1 MSTLKK
7 SLLFSLAIL
16 PIAIVAVIFTCLY
29 QFEMYPPE
37 ILEEAVA
44 QVGSMAIVW
53 IITVIQNV
61 GLIMFCCFFGYIL
74 AEKLGLWKPIKFEK
88 RSLTVTLVLSFIA
101 GIIFSLDPWTFGNL
115 IDGIKESTAAGM
127 TVYGI
132 IASILYGGIIEE
144 ILMRLFVMS
153 LIAFLISKIF
163 YKKCE
168 EIPAK
173 VFVIANIAA
182 ALLFAAGHLPAT
194 LVTFGEL
201 SPMLLFRCFLFNG
214 GFGMLFGWLYRKH
227 GLHYAM
233 ISHATVH
240 IVSKIIWFIFI

>member
-16 PIAIVAVIFTCLY
+16 PIAIVAIIFTCLY

-53 IITVIQNV
+53 IITVVQNV

-88 RSLTVTLVLSFIA
+88 RSLTVTLILSVIA

-127 TVYGI
+127 TPNGI

-163 YKKCE
+163 YKKRE

-173 VFVIANIAA
+173 VFVIANIVA

>member
-1 MSTLKK
+1 MSAIKK
-7 SLLFSLAIL
+7 SLIFSLAVL
-16 PIAIVAVIFTCLY
+16 PIAIVAIIFTCLY

-53 IITVIQNV
+53 IITVVQNV

-74 AEKLGLWKPIKFEK
+74 AEKLGLWKPIRFEK
-88 RSLTVTLVLSFIA
+88 RSLTVTFLLSALV
-101 GIIFSLDPWTFGNL
+101 GIILSLDPWTFGNL

-153 LIAFLISKIF
+153 LIAFLIAKIF
-163 YKKCE
+163 YKKCD

-173 VFVIANIAA
+173 VFVIANIVA

-201 SPMLLFRCFLFNG
+201 SPVLLFRCFLFNG

-233 ISHATVH
+233 LSHMTAH
-240 IVSKIIWFIFI
+240 IVSKIIWFVFI

>member
-7 SLLFSLAIL
+7 SLIFSLAVL
-16 PIAIVAVIFTCLY
+16 PIAIVAIIFTCLY

-44 QVGSMAIVW
+44 QVGSMALVW
-53 IITVIQNV
+53 IITVVQNV

-74 AEKLGLWKPIKFEK
+74 AEKLGLWKPIIFEK
-88 RSLTVTLVLSFIA
+88 RALTVTFLLSALV
-101 GIIFSLDPWTFGNL
+101 GIILSLDPWTFGNL
-115 IDGIKESTAAGM
+115 IDGIKESTATGM

-153 LIAFLISKIF
+153 LIAFLIAKIF
-163 YKKCE
+163 YKKCD

-173 VFVIANIAA
+173 VFVIANIVA

-214 GFGMLFGWLYRKH
+214 GFGMLFGWIYRKH

>member
-7 SLLFSLAIL
+7 SLLFSLSIL
-16 PIAIVAVIFTCLY
+16 PIAIVAIIFTCLY

-74 AEKLGLWKPIKFEK
+74 AEKLGLWKQIKFEK
-88 RSLTVTLVLSFIA
+88 RSLTVTLILSVIA

-115 IDGIKESTAAGM
+115 IDGIKGSTAAGM
-127 TVYGI
+127 TLNGI

-144 ILMRLFVMS
+144 ILLRLFVMS

-173 VFVIANIAA
+173 VFVIANIVA
-182 ALLFAAGHLPAT
+182 ALLFAASHLPAT

-201 SPMLLFRCFLFNG
+201 SPMLLFRCFLLNG

>member
-16 PIAIVAVIFTCLY
+16 PIAIVAIVFTCLY

-61 GLIMFCCFFGYIL
+61 GLIMFCCIFGCIL

-88 RSLTVTLVLSFIA
+88 RSLTVTLILSVIA
-101 GIIFSLDPWTFGNL
+101 GIIFSLDTWTFGNL

-153 LIAFLISKIF
+153 MIAFLISKIF

-173 VFVIANIAA
+173 VFVIANIVA

>member
-7 SLLFSLAIL
+7 SLLFSLTIL
-16 PIAIVAVIFTCLY
+16 PIAIVAIIFTCLY

-88 RSLTVTLVLSFIA
+88 RSLTVTLILSVIA

-115 IDGIKESTAAGM
+115 IDGIKESTTAGM

-173 VFVIANIAA
+173 VFIIANIVA

-194 LVTFGEL
+194 FVTFGEL

>member
-7 SLLFSLAIL
+7 SLLFSLSIL
-16 PIAIVAVIFTCLY
+16 PIAIVAIIFTCLY

-61 GLIMFCCFFGYIL
+61 GLIMFCCIFGCIL

-88 RSLTVTLVLSFIA
+88 RSLTVTLILSVIA

-153 LIAFLISKIF
+153 MIAFLISKIF

-173 VFVIANIAA
+173 VFVIANIVA

-201 SPMLLFRCFLFNG
+201 SPMLLLRCFLFNG

>member
-1 MSTLKK
+1 MSAIKK
-7 SLLFSLAIL
+7 PLIFSLAVL
-16 PIAIVAVIFTCLY
+16 PIAIVAIIFTCLY

-44 QVGSMAIVW
+44 QVGSMALVW
-53 IITVIQNV
+53 IITVVQNV

-74 AEKLGLWKPIKFEK
+74 AEKLGLWKPIIFEK
-88 RSLTVTLVLSFIA
+88 RALTITFLLSALV
-101 GIIFSLDPWTFGNL
+101 GIILSLDPWTFGNL

-127 TVYGI
+127 TIYGI

-163 YKKCE
+163 FKKRE
-168 EIPAK
+168 DVPAK
-173 VFVIANIAA
+173 VFVIANIVA

-201 SPMLLFRCFLFNG
+201 SPVLLFRCFLFNG

-227 GLHYAM
+227 GLHYA
-233 ISHATVH
+233 ILSHMTAH
-240 IVSKIIWFIFI
+240 IVSKIIWFVFI

>member
-1 MSTLKK
+1 MSKLKK
-7 SLLFSLAIL
+7 PLLFSLAVL
-16 PIAIVAVIFTCLY
+16 PIAIVAIIFVCLY

-53 IITVIQNV
+53 IITVVQNV

-88 RSLTVTLVLSFIA
+88 RSLTVTLILSVIA

-163 YKKCE
+163 YKKRE

-173 VFVIANIAA
+173 VFVIANVAA
-182 ALLFAAGHLPAT
+182 ALLFAASHLPAT

-201 SPMLLFRCFLFNG
+201 SPMLLFRCFLLNG

>member
-16 PIAIVAVIFTCLY
+16 PIAIIAIIFTCLY

-88 RSLTVTLVLSFIA
+88 RSLTVTLILSVIA

-173 VFVIANIAA
+173 VFVIANIVA

>member
-16 PIAIVAVIFTCLY
+16 PIAIVAIIFTCLY

-88 RSLTVTLVLSFIA
+88 RSLTVTLILSVIA
-101 GIIFSLDPWTFGNL
+101 GIIFSLDPWAFGNL

-173 VFVIANIAA
+173 VFVIANIVA

>member
-16 PIAIVAVIFTCLY
+16 PIAIVAIVFTCLY

-61 GLIMFCCFFGYIL
+61 GLIMLCCFFGYIL

-88 RSLTVTLVLSFIA
+88 RSLTVTLILSVIA

-153 LIAFLISKIF
+153 LIAFLISKIC

-173 VFVIANIAA
+173 VFVIANIVA

>member
-1 MSTLKK
+1 MSTIKK
-7 SLLFSLAIL
+7 SLIFSLAVL
-16 PIAIVAVIFTCLY
+16 PIAIVAIIFTCLY

-44 QVGSMAIVW
+44 QVGSMALVW
-53 IITVIQNV
+53 IITLVQNV

-74 AEKLGLWKPIKFEK
+74 AEKLGLWKPIIFEK
-88 RSLTVTLVLSFIA
+88 RSLTVTFLLSALV
-101 GIIFSLDPWTFGNL
+101 GIILSLDPWTFGNL

-153 LIAFLISKIF
+153 LIAFLIAKIF
-163 YKKCE
+163 YKKCD

-173 VFVIANIAA
+173 VFVIANIVA

-233 ISHATVH
+233 LSHMTAH
-240 IVSKIIWFIFI
+240 IVSKIIWFVFI

>member
-16 PIAIVAVIFTCLY
+16 PIAIVAIIFTCLY

-53 IITVIQNV
+53 IITVVQNV

-101 GIIFSLDPWTFGNL
+101 GIIFSLDTWTFGNL
-115 IDGIKESTAAGM
+115 IDGIKGSTAAGM

-144 ILMRLFVMS
+144 ILIRLFVMS

-173 VFVIANIAA
+173 VFVIANIVA

-240 IVSKIIWFIFI
+240 IVSKLIWFIFI

>member
-1 MSTLKK
+1 MSKLKK
-7 SLLFSLAIL
+7 PLLFSLAIL
-16 PIAIVAVIFTCLY
+16 PIAIIAIIFTCLY

-88 RSLTVTLVLSFIA
+88 RSLTVTLILSVIA

-132 IASILYGGIIEE
+132 IASIIYGGIIEE
-144 ILMRLFVMS
+144 ILLRLFVMS

-173 VFVIANIAA
+173 VFVIANIVA
-182 ALLFAAGHLPAT
+182 ALLFAASHLPAT

>member
-7 SLLFSLAIL
+7 SLIFSLAVL
-16 PIAIVAVIFTCLY
+16 PIAIVAIVFVCLY

-44 QVGSMAIVW
+44 QVGSMALVW
-53 IITVIQNV
+53 IITVVQNV

-88 RSLTVTLVLSFIA
+88 RGLAVTLSLSVIA

-127 TVYGI
+127 TPNGI

-153 LIAFLISKIF
+153 LIAFLITKIF
-163 YKKCE
+163 YKNCE

-173 VFVIANIAA
+173 VFVIANVAA
-182 ALLFAAGHLPAT
+182 ALLFAAAHLPAT
-194 LVTFGEL
+194 IVTFGEL
-201 SPMLLFRCFLFNG
+201 SSTQG
-214 GFGMLFGWLYRKH
+214 
-227 GLHYAM
+227 
-233 ISHATVH
+233 I
-240 IVSKIIWFIFI
+240 

>member
-1 MSTLKK
+1 MSTIKK
-7 SLLFSLAIL
+7 SLIFSLAVL
-16 PIAIVAVIFTCLY
+16 PIAIVAIIFTCLY

-44 QVGSMAIVW
+44 QVGSMAIVL
-53 IITVIQNV
+53 IITVVQNV

-74 AEKLGLWKPIKFEK
+74 AEKLGLWKPIRFEK
-88 RSLTVTLVLSFIA
+88 RSLTVTFLLSALV
-101 GIIFSLDPWTFGNL
+101 GIILSLDPWTFGNL

-153 LIAFLISKIF
+153 LIAFLIAKIF
-163 YKKCE
+163 YKKCD

-173 VFVIANIAA
+173 VFVIANIVA

-201 SPMLLFRCFLFNG
+201 SPVLLFRCFLFNG

>member
-16 PIAIVAVIFTCLY
+16 PIAIVAIIFVCLY

-88 RSLTVTLVLSFIA
+88 RSLTVTLILSVIA

-153 LIAFLISKIF
+153 MIAFLISKIF

-173 VFVIANIAA
+173 VFVIANIVA

>member
-1 MSTLKK
+1 MSAIKK
-7 SLLFSLAIL
+7 PLIFSLAVL
-16 PIAIVAVIFTCLY
+16 PIAIVAIIFTCLY

-44 QVGSMAIVW
+44 QVGSMALVW
-53 IITVIQNV
+53 IITVVQNV

-74 AEKLGLWKPIKFEK
+74 AEKLGLWKPIIFEK
-88 RSLTVTLVLSFIA
+88 RALTVTFLLSALV
-101 GIIFSLDPWTFGNL
+101 GIILSLDPWTFGNL
-115 IDGIKESTAAGM
+115 IDGIKESTATGM

-153 LIAFLISKIF
+153 LIAFLIAKIF
-163 YKKCE
+163 YKKCD

-173 VFVIANIAA
+173 VFVIANIVA

-233 ISHATVH
+233 LSHMTAH
-240 IVSKIIWFIFI
+240 IVSKIIWFVFI

>member
-1 MSTLKK
+1 MSKLKK
-7 SLLFSLAIL
+7 PLLFSLAIL
-16 PIAIVAVIFTCLY
+16 PIAIVAIVFVCLY

-44 QVGSMAIVW
+44 QVGSIAIVW
-53 IITVIQNV
+53 IITVVQNV

-88 RSLTVTLVLSFIA
+88 RGLTVALVLSVIA
-101 GIIFSLDPWTFGNL
+101 GIIFSLDYWIFGNL

-127 TVYGI
+127 TPNGI
-132 IASILYGGIIEE
+132 IASILYGGIVEE
-144 ILMRLFVMS
+144 ILMRLFFMS
-153 LIAFLISKIF
+153 LIAFLISKVF
-163 YKKCE
+163 YKNRE
-168 EIPAK
+168 EIPGK

-201 SPMLLFRCFLFNG
+201 SPMLLFRCFLLNG
-214 GFGMLFGWLYRKH
+214 GFGILFGWLYRKY

-233 ISHATVH
+233 LSHMTVH
-240 IVSKIIWFIFI
+240 IISKIIWFIFF

>member
-7 SLLFSLAIL
+7 SLLFSLAIM
-16 PIAIVAVIFTCLY
+16 PIAIVAIVFTCLY

-44 QVGSMAIVW
+44 QVGSRAIVL
-53 IITVIQNV
+53 IITVVQNV

-88 RSLTVTLVLSFIA
+88 HSLTLTLILSVIA
-101 GIIFSLDPWTFGNL
+101 GIIFSIDPWTFGNL

-153 LIAFLISKIF
+153 LIAFLIAKIF
-163 YKKCE
+163 YKKCD

-173 VFVIANIAA
+173 VFVIANIVA

-201 SPMLLFRCFLFNG
+201 SPVLLFRCFLFNG

>member
-16 PIAIVAVIFTCLY
+16 PIAIVAIIFTCLY

-53 IITVIQNV
+53 IITVVQNV

-88 RSLTVTLVLSFIA
+88 RSLTVTLILSVIA

-127 TVYGI
+127 TPNGI

-163 YKKCE
+163 YKKRE

>member
-16 PIAIVAVIFTCLY
+16 PIAIVAIVFTCLY

-88 RSLTVTLVLSFIA
+88 RSLTVTLILSVIA

-115 IDGIKESTAAGM
+115 IDGIKENTAAGM

-173 VFVIANIAA
+173 VFVIANIVA
-182 ALLFAAGHLPAT
+182 ALLFAACHLPAT

>member
-16 PIAIVAVIFTCLY
+16 PIAIVAIIFTCLY

-44 QVGSMAIVW
+44 QVGSMVIVW

-88 RSLTVTLVLSFIA
+88 RSLTVTLILSVIA
-101 GIIFSLDPWTFGNL
+101 GIIFSLDTWTFGNL

-144 ILMRLFVMS
+144 ILLRLFVMS

-163 YKKCE
+163 YKKRE

-173 VFVIANIAA
+173 VFVIANIVA

-194 LVTFGEL
+194 FVTFGEL

-214 GFGMLFGWLYRKH
+214 VFGMLFGWLYRKH

-240 IVSKIIWFIFI
+240 IVSKIIWFVFI

>member
-16 PIAIVAVIFTCLY
+16 PIAIVAIVFTCLY

-61 GLIMFCCFFGYIL
+61 GLIMLCCFFGYIL

-88 RSLTVTLVLSFIA
+88 RSLTVTLILSVIA

-173 VFVIANIAA
+173 VFVIANIVA

>member
-7 SLLFSLAIL
+7 SLIFSLAVL
-16 PIAIVAVIFTCLY
+16 PIAIVAIVFVCLY

-44 QVGSMAIVW
+44 QVGSMALVW
-53 IITVIQNV
+53 IITVVQNV

-74 AEKLGLWKPIKFEK
+74 AEKLGLWKPIRFEK
-88 RSLTVTLVLSFIA
+88 RGLAVTLILSVIA

-115 IDGIKESTAAGM
+115 IDGIKESIAAGM
-127 TVYGI
+127 TPNGI

-153 LIAFLISKIF
+153 LIAFLITKIF
-163 YKKCE
+163 YKNCE
-168 EIPAK
+168 EIPTK
-173 VFVIANIAA
+173 VFVIANVAA
-182 ALLFAAGHLPAT
+182 ALLFAAAHLPAT

-201 SPMLLFRCFLFNG
+201 SPMLLFRCFLLNG
-214 GFGMLFGWLYRKH
+214 GFGILFGWLYRKH

-233 ISHATVH
+233 LSHATVH
-240 IVSKIIWFIFI
+240 VVSKIIWFIFI

>member
-7 SLLFSLAIL
+7 SLIFSLSVL
-16 PIAIVAVIFTCLY
+16 PIAIVAIIFVCLY

-44 QVGSMAIVW
+44 QVGSMALVW
-53 IITVIQNV
+53 IITVVQNV

-74 AEKLGLWKPIKFEK
+74 AEKLGLWKPIRFEK
-88 RSLTVTLVLSFIA
+88 RGLAVTLILSVIA
-101 GIIFSLDPWTFGNL
+101 GIVFSLDPWTFGNL
-115 IDGIKESTAAGM
+115 IDGIKESNAAGM
-127 TVYGI
+127 TPNGI

-153 LIAFLISKIF
+153 LIAFLITKIF
-163 YKKCE
+163 YKNCE

-173 VFVIANIAA
+173 VFVIANVAA

-194 LVTFGEL
+194 IVTFGEL

-214 GFGMLFGWLYRKH
+214 GFGMLFGWIYRKR

-233 ISHATVH
+233 LSHAAVH
-240 IVSKIIWFIFI
+240 VVSKIIWFIFI

>member
-1 MSTLKK
+1 MSKLKK
-7 SLLFSLAIL
+7 TLLFSLAIL
-16 PIAIVAVIFTCLY
+16 PIAIIAIIFTCLY

-88 RSLTVTLVLSFIA
+88 RSLTVTLIISVIA

-127 TVYGI
+127 TPNGI

-163 YKKCE
+163 YKKRE

-173 VFVIANIAA
+173 VFVIANVAA
-182 ALLFAAGHLPAT
+182 ALLFAASHLPAT

-201 SPMLLFRCFLFNG
+201 SPILLFRCFLFNG

>member
-1 MSTLKK
+1 
-7 SLLFSLAIL
+7 
-16 PIAIVAVIFTCLY
+16 
-29 QFEMYPPE
+29 
-37 ILEEAVA
+37 
-44 QVGSMAIVW
+44 MAIVW
-53 IITVIQNV
+53 IITVVQNV
-61 GLIMFCCFFGYIL
+61 GLIVFCCFFGYIL
-74 AEKLGLWKPIKFEK
+74 AEKLGLWKPIKFDK
-88 RSLTVTLVLSFIA
+88 RDLTVTLILSVIA
-101 GIIFSLDPWTFGNL
+101 GIIFSLDYWTFGNL

-173 VFVIANIAA
+173 VFVIANIVA

-201 SPMLLFRCFLFNG
+201 SPMLLFRCFLLDG
-214 GFGMLFGWLYRKH
+214 GFGILFGWLYRKH

-233 ISHATVH
+233 LSHMTAH
-240 IVSKIIWFIFI
+240 IVSKIIWFVFI

>member
-7 SLLFSLAIL
+7 SLLFSLSIL
-16 PIAIVAVIFTCLY
+16 PIAIVAIIFTCLY

-88 RSLTVTLVLSFIA
+88 RSLTVTLILSVIA

-173 VFVIANIAA
+173 VFVIANIVA

>member
-1 MSTLKK
+1 MSKLKK
-7 SLLFSLAIL
+7 ALLFSLAVL
-16 PIAIVAVIFTCLY
+16 PIAIVAIIFVCLY

-53 IITVIQNV
+53 IITVVQNV

-88 RSLTVTLVLSFIA
+88 RSLTVTLILSVIA

-163 YKKCE
+163 YKKRE

-173 VFVIANIAA
+173 VFVIANVAA
-182 ALLFAAGHLPAT
+182 ALLFAASHLPAT

-201 SPMLLFRCFLFNG
+201 SPMLLFRCFLLNG

-233 ISHATVH
+233 LSHMTAH
-240 IVSKIIWFIFI
+240 IVSNIIWFVFI

>member
-16 PIAIVAVIFTCLY
+16 PIATVAIIFTCLY

-88 RSLTVTLVLSFIA
+88 RSLTVTLILSVIA

-173 VFVIANIAA
+173 VFVIANIVA
-182 ALLFAAGHLPAT
+182 ALLFAAAHLPAT

-240 IVSKIIWFIFI
+240 VVSKIIWFIFI

>member
-16 PIAIVAVIFTCLY
+16 PIAIIAIIFTCLY

-88 RSLTVTLVLSFIA
+88 RSLTVTLILSVIA

-173 VFVIANIAA
+173 VFVIANIVA

-201 SPMLLFRCFLFNG
+201 SPTLLFRCFLFNG

>member
-1 MSTLKK
+1 MSAIKK
-7 SLLFSLAIL
+7 PLIFSLAVL
-16 PIAIVAVIFTCLY
+16 PIAIVAIIFTCLY

-44 QVGSMAIVW
+44 QVGSMALVW
-53 IITVIQNV
+53 IITVVQNV

-74 AEKLGLWKPIKFEK
+74 AEKLGLWKPIIFEK
-88 RSLTVTLVLSFIA
+88 RALTVTFLLSALV
-101 GIIFSLDPWTFGNL
+101 GIILSLDPWTFGNL

-163 YKKCE
+163 FKKRE
-168 EIPAK
+168 DVPAK
-173 VFVIANIAA
+173 VFVIANIVA

-233 ISHATVH
+233 LSHMTAH
-240 IVSKIIWFIFI
+240 IVSKIIWFVFI

>member
-7 SLLFSLAIL
+7 SLIFSLAVL
-16 PIAIVAVIFTCLY
+16 PIAIVAIIFVCLY

-44 QVGSMAIVW
+44 QVGSMALVW
-53 IITVIQNV
+53 IITVVQNV

-88 RSLTVTLVLSFIA
+88 RSLAVTLSLSVIA
-101 GIIFSLDPWTFGNL
+101 GIIISLDYWTFGNL
-115 IDGIKESTAAGM
+115 IDGIKESTAVGM
-127 TVYGI
+127 TPNGI

-153 LIAFLISKIF
+153 LIAFLITKIF
-163 YKKCE
+163 YKNRE

-173 VFVIANIAA
+173 VFVIANVAA
-182 ALLFAAGHLPAT
+182 ALLFAAAHLPAT
-194 LVTFGEL
+194 IVTFGEL

-214 GFGMLFGWLYRKH
+214 GFGMLFGWIYRKR

-233 ISHATVH
+233 LSHATVH
-240 IVSKIIWFIFI
+240 VVSKIIWFIFI

>member
-1 MSTLKK
+1 MSAIKK
-7 SLLFSLAIL
+7 PLIFSLAVL
-16 PIAIVAVIFTCLY
+16 PIAIVAIIFTCLY

-44 QVGSMAIVW
+44 QVGSMALVW
-53 IITVIQNV
+53 IITVVQNV

-74 AEKLGLWKPIKFEK
+74 AEKLGLWKPIIFEK
-88 RSLTVTLVLSFIA
+88 RALTVTFLLSALV
-101 GIIFSLDPWTFGNL
+101 GIILSLDPWTFGNL

-163 YKKCE
+163 FKKRE
-168 EIPAK
+168 DVPAK
-173 VFVIANIAA
+173 VFVIANIVA

-227 GLHYAM
+227 GLHYA
-233 ISHATVH
+233 ILSHMTAH
-240 IVSKIIWFIFI
+240 IVSKIIWFVFI